1 MNPAAE
7 AAIQVARDMMS
18 ELDVEVVLSRALS
31 SARDLTSA
39 RYAALGVL
47 DETGD
52 ALSRF
57 LTLGVD
63 EEVERQIGSLPT
75 GHGVLGELIRNPT
88 PLRLSDVEAHPHS
101 YGFPPSHPE
110 MHSFLGIPIYVR
122 GKAYGNLYLTE
133 KSGDEDFTAADEEA
147 AILLAEFAGLAI
159 DHARRFTASESRRL
173 TLERS
178 VDALDA
184 TVTIAQTLAAQTDLE
199 TILDLVAKRGRALIS
214 SRALVIE
221 LEASSG
227 ELVVAAAAGDVPADL
242 VGRELSLRNSLAGAA
257 VAAQR
262 TLRLDNDIN
271 RARFREHGLGAA
283 GLEADVGLFVP
294 LVLRGQTYG
303 VLVALDQLEG
313 GPGFSA
319 HDEMLLEAFA
329 ASAATAVAN
338 ATLVDSE
345 RRHERLASAETE
357 RARWARELHDETLQ
371 GFAALRLSLAAIGDE
386 GSRGIIDLR
395 IDRAIGEVDAAI
407 EKLRSIITDLRPPG
421 LDELDIRSSLDLLAE
436 RIRGRGIEVDIRS
449 DAAAEEGWKAAQY
462 DLDLKTGIYRITQ
475 EALNNAAIHA
485 GATRITIAVLDDEPN
500 ARIQLT
506 IRDDGNGFDMNA
518 PTPGLG
524 LRGMRE
530 RSELLDGTLTIESIE
545 GKGTAVKAVLPT
557 RPRHRRLPGEMM
569 TRTG

>member
-47 DETGD
+47 DETGSV
-52 ALSRF
+52 LSRV
-57 LTLGVD
+57 LTLGAD

-88 PLRLSDVEAHPHS
+88 PLRLSDVETHPHS
-101 YGFPPSHPE
+101 YGFPASHPE
-110 MHSFLGIPIYVR
+110 MHSFLGVPIFVC
-122 GKAYGNLYLTE
+122 GEAYGNLYLTE
-133 KSGDEDFTAADEEA
+133 KSGNEDFTEADEEA
-147 AILLAEFAGLAI
+147 AVLLAEFAGLAI
-159 DHARRFTASESRRL
+159 DHARRFAASESRRL
-173 TLERS
+173 SLERS

-242 VGRELSLRNSLAGAA
+242 VGLELSRHNSLAGAA

-313 GPGFSA
+313 GSGFSA
-319 HDEMLLEAFA
+319 HAEMLLEAFA
-329 ASAATAVAN
+329 ASATTAVAM
-338 ATLVDSE
+338 ATLMDSE
-345 RRHERLASAETE
+345 RRHEKLASAEAE
-357 RARWARELHDETLQ
+357 RARWSRELHDETLQ
-371 GFAALRLSLAAIGDE
+371 GLAALRLSLATIGDE
-386 GSRGIIDLR
+386 GTRGTVDLG

-421 LDELDIRSSLDLLAE
+421 LNELNIRSSLELLAE
-436 RIRGRGIEVDIRS
+436 RIRVCGIEVDFRS
-449 DAAAEEGWKAAQY
+449 DAAVEEWEAAQY
-462 DLDLKTGIYRITQ
+462 DLDLKTGIYRIAQ
-475 EALNNAAIHA
+475 EALNNAATHA
-485 GATRITIAVLDDEPN
+485 GATRITIAVLNDEAN
-500 ARIQLT
+500 ARIQMT
-506 IRDDGNGFDMNA
+506 IGDDGNGFDMSA
-518 PTPGLG
+518 PLPGLG
-524 LRGMRE
+524 LRDMRE
-530 RSELLDGTLTIESIE
+530 KSELLDGTLTIESTK
-545 GKGTAVKAVLPT
+545 GKGTAVMAVLPT
-557 RPRHRRLPGEMM
+557 CPRHRRLPGEMM